1 MQIKREGRL
10 PVVNFAAGGVA
21 TPADVELMMQL
32 GADAVFVGSGIFK
45 SENPE
50 KFARAIVEATT
61 HYEDYE
67 LIAKL
72 SISSIIL
79 MIKRVECMMIIGI
92 PKEIKNSENRV
103 ALTPSGVISLLKA
116 GHNVLVEKD
125 AGVGSNFTNEDYA
138 SAGAEIGESAEDI
151 WSRADMI
158 MKVKEPLPTEYDY
171 FREGL
176 ILFTYLHLAAEPSL
190 TQALKD
196 KGVIA
201 FAYETVAAGR
211 TLPLLTPM
219 SEVAGRM
226 AAQIGAQFLQKTNGG
241 KGILLA
247 GVPGVSRGKVTI
259 IGAGVVGTNAAKI
272 AIGLGADV
280 TLLDL
285 SADRLREIDDIFGNQ
300 IKTLLSNPLNI
311 AESVVEADLLIGA
324 VLIPGAKAPKLVTEE
339 MVKAM
344 KPGSVIVDVAIDQGG
359 IVETVDQITTHDSPT
374 YEKHGVVHY
383 AVANMPGAV
392 PRTSTIALTNVT
404 VPYALQIANKGVYK
418 AITDSESLKLGLN
431 VAHGEITYEA
441 VAKDL
446 GYSFVSPEKLF
457 EKKLQLSKPFAE

>member
-1 MQIKREGRL
+1 
-10 PVVNFAAGGVA
+10 
-21 TPADVELMMQL
+21 
-32 GADAVFVGSGIFK
+32 
-45 SENPE
+45 
-50 KFARAIVEATT
+50 
-61 HYEDYE
+61 
-67 LIAKL
+67 
-72 SISSIIL
+72 
-79 MIKRVECMMIIGI
+79 MIIGV
-92 PKEIKNSENRV
+92 PKEIKNNENRV
-103 ALTPSGVISLLKA
+103 ALTPAGVISFTNT
-116 GHNVLVEKD
+116 GHKVLVEKD
-125 AGVGSNFTNEDYA
+125 AGIGSGFTNEDYTA
-138 SAGAEIGESAEDI
+138 AGAEILEGAADI
-151 WSRADMI
+151 WAQAELV
-158 MKVKEPLPTEYDY
+158 MKVKEPLPSEYAH

-190 TQALKD
+190 AQALKD

-201 FAYETVAAGR
+201 IAYETVAANH

-226 AAQIGAQFLQKTNGG
+226 AAQIGAQFLQKSNGG

-259 IGAGVVGTNAAKI
+259 IGGGVVGTNAAKL

-280 TLLDL
+280 TIIDL
-285 SADRLREIDDIFGNQ
+285 SADRLRQLDDIFGNQ
-300 IKTLLSNPLNI
+300 IKTLMSNPLNI
-311 AESVVEADLLIGA
+311 AEAAAEADLLIGA

-344 KPGSVIVDVAIDQGG
+344 RPGSVIVDVAIDQGG
-359 IVETVDQITTHDSPT
+359 IVETVDHITTHDKPT

-418 AITDSESLKLGLN
+418 AISENESLKLGVN
-431 VAHGEITYEA
+431 VANGEITYEA

-446 GYSFVSPEKLF
+446 GYEYIQVEKAL
-457 EKKLQLSKPFAE
+457 EKELSTI